1 MDASGPRPE
10 KFMSGGLNAGHKISS
25 LLCPVG
31 PGLPREIRLRQRSVF
46 HWGPFR
52 VFNRR
57 TLSLPVRGRTQTS
70 GFVVQKLYIM
80 YAIST
85 TF

>member
-25 LLCPVG
+25 LLCPVE
-31 PGLPREIRLRQRSVF
+31 P
-46 HWGPFR
+46 GPFR
-52 VFNRR
+52 VFNRG

-80 YAIST
+80 SAIST